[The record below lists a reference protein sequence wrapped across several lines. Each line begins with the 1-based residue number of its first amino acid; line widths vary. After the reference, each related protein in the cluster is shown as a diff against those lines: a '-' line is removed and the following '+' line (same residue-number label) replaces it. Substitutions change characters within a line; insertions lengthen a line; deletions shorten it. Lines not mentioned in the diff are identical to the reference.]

1 MQFGTAMPA
10 ANTLTKL
17 AQVPAGLSAVVNL
30 NACNTG
36 VSDAKIRF
44 AISSKE
50 IPDPSEYYEWDA
62 NLSPT
67 DVLERTAL
75 SLSSGYAIFVYATT
89 STVAFNA
96 HGEQEVA

>member
-50 IPDPSEYYEWDA
+50 IPDPSEYYEWDTV
-62 NLSPT
+62 LSPT
-67 DVLERTAL
+67 AVLERTAL
-75 SLSSGYAIFVYATT
+75 SLSAGYSIFVYATT
-89 STVAFNA
+89 SDIAFNA